1 VGLLKTV
8 RNRTQTRRTSPSI
21 TRKVHYM
28 AKALIGYMNSD
39 LRDPRLA
46 ADNARL
52 RARVKELEAL
62 VVRLSEEN
70 DKLVAARAEEL
81 LVDTA
86 PRLQEMQP
94 A

>member
-1 VGLLKTV
+1 MGLLKTV
-8 RNRTQTRRTSPSI
+8 PFWTDFLRHSEGS
-21 TRKVHYM
+21 YM

-46 ADNARL
+46 ADNSRL
-52 RARVKELEAL
+52 RARVTELEAL
-62 VVRLSEEN
+62 VLRLSEEN

-86 PRLQEMQP
+86 PRVQEMQP

>member
-1 VGLLKTV
+1 
-8 RNRTQTRRTSPSI
+8 
-21 TRKVHYM
+21 M

-46 ADNARL
+46 SENARL
-52 RARVKELEAL
+52 RARVTELEAL
-62 VVRLSEEN
+62 VARLSEEN

-81 LVDTA
+81 LVRPA
-86 PRLQEMQP
+86 RRMQEMQP